1 MLSVKPLDHILYL
14 HRGDYFVAKVDIVR
28 ADGVTAFPWTEARG
42 EGGVGRWSRG
52 RRRIKSG
59 QIVTVLHPRSPI
71 ASLAIQLNAWRNQRD
86 AKVMIARSWFNEKV
100 RTAVDVH
107 GKETA

>member
-14 HRGDYFVAKVDIVR
+14 QRGDYFVATVDIVR
-28 ADGVTAFPWTEARG
+28 GDGVTAFPWAHS

-71 ASLAIQLNAWRNQRD
+71 VSLAIQLNAWRNQRD
-86 AKVMIARSWFNEKV
+86 AKVMIARSWFNEKI
-100 RTAVDVH
+100 RTAVDIH
-107 GKETA
+107 GKETV